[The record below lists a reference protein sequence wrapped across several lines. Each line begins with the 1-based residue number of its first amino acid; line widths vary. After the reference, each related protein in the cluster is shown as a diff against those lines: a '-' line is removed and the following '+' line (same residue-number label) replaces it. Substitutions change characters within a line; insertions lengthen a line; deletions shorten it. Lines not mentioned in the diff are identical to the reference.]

1 MFFYESYR
9 YGDEDYFKVIQRS
22 NYSFSMHFHRCYE
35 IIHVKSGTLTMKLQ
49 EKDLTLEAGQAAIV
63 FPYQLHNFTSV
74 TDTELVLILF
84 SPDLIGHFSTSVQ
97 NKQPVIPLLSLDLS
111 NAETVAEQNIYRKKA
126 FLYDLCGSLLEHTKF
141 ENSTASDNS
150 RLHQVLHY
158 ISEHY
163 QEKCELSTVAAQLGY
178 DYAYLSRLV
187 KKGLQQSY
195 TEYLNQFRITQACRL
210 LSNSPMPVSHISSQ
224 CGYDT
229 LRSFHRNFKK
239 ATGMSPL
246 EYRNLNSQHKNP
258 PA

>member
-9 YGDEDYFKVIQRS
+9 YGDEDYFTVISQS

-35 IIHVKSGTLTMKLQ
+35 IIHVKSGILAIKLQ

-63 FPYQLHNFTSV
+63 CPYQLHSFTSV
-74 TDTELVLILF
+74 TETELVLVLF
-84 SPDLIGHFSTSVQ
+84 SPDLIGHFSTAFR
-97 NKQPVIPLLSLDLS
+97 NKQPINPLLSLDFSDIESLPK
-111 NAETVAEQNIYRKKA
+111 QNLYRKKA
-126 FLYDLCGSLLEHTKF
+126 FLYSLCASLLEQTQF
-141 ENSTASDNS
+141 EDSHASDNS

-163 QEKCELSTVAAQLGY
+163 REKCELSTVANQLGY

-195 TEYLNQFRITQACRL
+195 TEYLNQYRITQACRL
-210 LSNSPMPVSHISSQ
+210 LTLSQLSVSDIGLQ

-239 ATGMSPL
+239 ITGMTPL
-246 EYRNLNSQHKNP
+246 AYRNLHPQL
-258 PA
+258 